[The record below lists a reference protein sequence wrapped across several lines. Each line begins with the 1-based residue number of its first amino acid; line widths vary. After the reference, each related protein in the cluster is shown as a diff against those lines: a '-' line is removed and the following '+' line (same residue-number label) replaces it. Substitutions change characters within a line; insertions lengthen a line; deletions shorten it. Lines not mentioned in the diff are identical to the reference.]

1 MLPRAVSA
9 WFLSVVVVLV
19 PACSRNDVSPDPVA
33 PTAEKGEV
41 EGPIPVPD
49 PGNFGFD
56 PSAAVAAK
64 IGTAC
69 TAGRRCGTKGR
80 VALRAYWAGVE
91 RHEAAPCK
99 PIELPSESH
108 IGMGFGS
115 VSSGDYACVGKGRLY
130 FESTCVACR
139 LQSTSVIEAEIAEL
153 TPQQLANLQHAVRFE
168 GPLRSAAAWQSALA
182 SGKRST
188 LGP

>member
-9 WFLSVVVVLV
+9 CLLSLVVVVA
-19 PACSRNDVSPDPVA
+19 PACSRNDISPDPVA

-49 PGNFGFD
+49 PGNLGFD
-56 PSAAVAAK
+56 TSAEVAAK
-64 IGTAC
+64 IGSAC

-80 VALRAYWAGVE
+80 VALRAYWAGAE
-91 RHEAAPCK
+91 RREAAPCK
-99 PIELPSESH
+99 PVALPSENAAGSDH
-108 IGMGFGS
+108 TVLFGDS
-115 VSSGDYACVGKGRLY
+115 ACVGKGRLY
-130 FESTCVACR
+130 VESTCAACR

-153 TPQQLANLQHAVRFE
+153 TPQQLANVQHALRFQ

-182 SGKRST
+182 SGKR
-188 LGP
+188 LAPGP